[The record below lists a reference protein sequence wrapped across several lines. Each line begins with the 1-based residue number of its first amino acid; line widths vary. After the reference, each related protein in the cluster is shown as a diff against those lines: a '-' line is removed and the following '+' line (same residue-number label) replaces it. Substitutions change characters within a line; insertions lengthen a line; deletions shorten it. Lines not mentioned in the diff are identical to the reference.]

1 MAFSTTSQ
9 LGYMFFACGF
19 SSYHIALFHLLNHG
33 FFKALLFLCAGTVI
47 FLISHEQDLR
57 CYGSILN
64 FSPFLYSA
72 FLVGNLALIGFPFL
86 SGFYSKE
93 IIIEAAF
100 ANYHINSYF
109 IYWVST
115 LAAILTTW
123 YSVRCIYLT
132 FLIEGNWNKI
142 IIQNIRIL
150 PLNFLFSIWILILGS
165 CFSGVFFS
173 SLFIGV
179 GSSFFTSTV
188 YITSFNLIL
197 DFEYLSMYI
206 KNLPLFGSICGA
218 GVAFVINYLL
228 FLYYNSFSMHL
239 INDFYSSLFFSS
251 FLYYSFKIKLFISHK
266 WFLDF
271 LSTNYL
277 GFFVLKHSYETYYKL
292 LDKGFL
298 EIFFFNGI
306 SLAILKLSYILLLQ
320 QKCEKSCF
328 IILWN
333 EE

>member
-109 IYWVST
+109 IY
-115 LAAILTTW
+115 
-123 YSVRCIYLT
+123 
-132 FLIEGNWNKI
+132 
-142 IIQNIRIL
+142 
-150 PLNFLFSIWILILGS
+150 
-165 CFSGVFFS
+165 
-173 SLFIGV
+173 
-179 GSSFFTSTV
+179 
-188 YITSFNLIL
+188 
-197 DFEYLSMYI
+197 
-206 KNLPLFGSICGA
+206 
-218 GVAFVINYLL
+218 
-228 FLYYNSFSMHL
+228 
-239 INDFYSSLFFSS
+239 
-251 FLYYSFKIKLFISHK
+251 
-266 WFLDF
+266 
-271 LSTNYL
+271 
-277 GFFVLKHSYETYYKL
+277 
-292 LDKGFL
+292 
-298 EIFFFNGI
+298 
-306 SLAILKLSYILLLQ
+306 
-320 QKCEKSCF
+320 
-328 IILWN
+328 
-333 EE
+333 